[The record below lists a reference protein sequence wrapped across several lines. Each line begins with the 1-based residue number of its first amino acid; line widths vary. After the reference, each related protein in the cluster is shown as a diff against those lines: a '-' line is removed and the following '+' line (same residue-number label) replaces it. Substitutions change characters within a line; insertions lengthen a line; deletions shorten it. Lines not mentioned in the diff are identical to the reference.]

1 MPIYFYTL
9 NVTKNTNC
17 LEINMTSTLED
28 TEIKFIEEGNEEA
41 AKTLESFE
49 TYYLNVISTQGSP

>member
-1 MPIYFYTL
+1 
-9 NVTKNTNC
+9 
-17 LEINMTSTLED
+17 MTSTLED